1 MRTIRSQSGAVLM
14 VSLII
19 LLILT
24 LIGISGAR
32 SILMSERMT
41 FASRDA
47 KVALEVAESVARR
60 GEDYIETLTNL
71 DDFGTTG
78 WRRTAGDG
86 PDDLFDENTWTD
98 ASSVEQE
105 VPMEGVDGQA
115 LTGRMFIELAGLTE
129 DDTNITDMDKSA
141 DSIRSDGTEIQVFKI
156 VSRGVGVGGT
166 ERIIITLYG
175 KEI

>member
-1 MRTIRSQSGAVLM
+1 MRTIKSQSGAVLM

-86 PDDLFDENTWTD
+86 PDDLFDGSTWTD
-98 ASSVEQE
+98 TNSVEQE
-105 VPMEGVDGQA
+105 VSMEGVDGEV

-129 DDTNITDMDKSA
+129 DDTNITDVDLSA
-141 DSIRSDGTEIQVFKI
+141 GSNASDGVNIQVFKI
-156 VSRGVGVGGT
+156 VSRGVGIGGT

>member
-1 MRTIRSQSGAVLM
+1 MRTFRSQDGAVLM

-32 SILMSERMT
+32 SVLMSERMT

-47 KVALEVAESVARR
+47 KVALEVAESVARQ
-60 GEDYIETLTNL
+60 GEEYIETLTDL

-86 PDDLFDENTWTD
+86 PDDLFNEDTWTD
-98 ASSVEQE
+98 TNSVEQT
-105 VPMEGVDGQA
+105 VAMEGADGEA

-129 DDTNITDMDKSA
+129 DDTDVTNVDLSAGSTDS
-141 DSIRSDGTEIQVFKI
+141 DSSEVRVFKI
-156 VSRGVGVGGT
+156 VSRGVGIGGT